1 MSVEQLKSQ
10 LTAPPSEE
18 ELARRRAVVA
28 RILEHRGEA
37 VIAPLT
43 TADLIHQARQEE
55 YESYGG
61 DR

>member
-1 MSVEQLKSQ
+1 MSVEQLKAQ

-18 ELARRRAVVA
+18 ELARRRAVFA
-28 RILEHRGEA
+28 RIMEHRRAA

-55 YESYGG
+55 YDSYGG